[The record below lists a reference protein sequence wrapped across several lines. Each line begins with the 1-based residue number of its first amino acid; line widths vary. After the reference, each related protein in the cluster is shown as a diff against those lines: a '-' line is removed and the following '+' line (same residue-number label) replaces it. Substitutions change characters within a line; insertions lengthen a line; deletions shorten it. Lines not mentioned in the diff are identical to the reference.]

1 VVSVLFDADIEV
13 HYGFLSLQPATAAA
27 DPATGRAGQLNGLCG
42 AAEPGCLSMTTG
54 LHTGQ
59 VPLRIEAH
67 DNEPPVGAD
76 WEEVVEV
83 SCTFEPGGYIL
94 AAFDF
99 REDIQLPAPGSYRA
113 RWCASGMDEAHEADT
128 RMDDEPALDR
138 YLLQLW
144 PAPHRAEVL
153 VHQTSEI
160 AAYWHSAAREDPST
174 DTR

>member
-1 VVSVLFDADIEV
+1 MVSVLFDADIEV

-67 DNEPPVGAD
+67 DDEPPVSAD

-99 REDIQLPAPGSYRA
+99 REDIQLPTPGSYRA
-113 RWCASGMDEAHEADT
+113 RWCASGMDQAHEADT

-144 PAPHRAEVL
+144 PALQRAEVL
-153 VHQTSEI
+153 IRQTSEV
-160 AAYWHSAAREDPST
+160 AAYWHSIAREAPS
-174 DTR
+174 RLP